1 MRSLGTIRS
10 GAEADV
16 IPLTLVWVEL
26 TSDSTAA
33 GAHLRGTVQR
43 LADPRFLVR
52 PVTHEGGGP
61 TWMPGFMQKIARI
74 ASVVTRARLV
84 PARGV
89 LLARWSPF
97 IALVSGRWTRRGLPL
112 VLFVQGNL
120 ADMHDSNP
128 WTRRAEWL
136 TRLCLASIRTA
147 THVVTPSVGLA
158 EWVGTIRAD
167 GRERVT
173 VIPNGADVA
182 VFDEERERAAE
193 EGPDE
198 PAHVLFFGNMAS
210 WQGIDT
216 ILDAL
221 ADPRWPADLGL
232 HVIGD
237 GQMADAVRASTDP
250 RVTYLGRRSKADVA
264 AAAARAEIT
273 LATRHDVAASATG
286 VSPFKIIESA
296 AAGTPSIVTR
306 VPGQTELAVDIGGSV
321 LIPPDDPG
329 ALADAVARLHADPV
343 LRGEIARRGHAGA
356 ARYDWAARAD
366 ELTRIVLGVAGASP
380 ATASVSA
387 EEAPAAESLA
397 AGPGSSAA

>member
-1 MRSLGTIRS
+1 MRSLGTIPG
-10 GAEADV
+10 GAEKDA

-43 LADPRFLVR
+43 LADPRFTLR
-52 PVTHEGGGP
+52 PVTHEGGGAS
-61 TWMPGFMQKIARI
+61 WMPGAVQKMGRI
-74 ASVVTRARLV
+74 ASVVARARLV

-128 WTRRAEWL
+128 WTRRAQWL
-136 TRLCLASIRTA
+136 TRLCLASIRSA
-147 THVVTPSVGLA
+147 THVVTPSEGLA

-182 VFDEERERAAE
+182 LFEAERERAAS
-193 EGPDE
+193 EGPAG

-216 ILDAL
+216 ILHAL

-232 HVIGD
+232 RVIGD
-237 GQMADAVRASTDP
+237 GQMAGAVSASTDS
-250 RVTYLGRRSKADVA
+250 RVTYLGRRRKADVA
-264 AAAARAEIT
+264 AAAARAEFT

-329 ALADAVARLHADPV
+329 ALAAAVARLHADPV
-343 LRGEIARRGHAGA
+343 LRGEIAQRGREGA

-366 ELTRIVLGVAGASP
+366 ELTRIVLDVARASATP
-380 ATASVSA
+380 AK
-387 EEAPAAESLA
+387 EPAATHAPLPTRS
-397 AGPGSSAA
+397 AGGS